1 MPRVGSAPAPALSL
15 SLSGPREREFYTIRN
30 GDFYRRFRAVFQSW
44 AREGGLDSSCLRVFA
59 RERRPRQ
66 RQTQRELGI
75 DATAEMQMQHRY
87 QRMSRRFTSVRRGG
101 LAVVHRALPV
111 PFRSHGPSGIRPLP
125 KEDLD
130 ANLLIFL
137 PKCFEDAGSDAL
149 AALGR
154 GKTVLMNLNF
164 IDQLAEQQRVLDFVT
179 GGCVAL
185 GGSQCK
191 VADGVVIFAPKNV
204 RVKEVERA
212 RASSLAAAAGN
223 EKDDKSFFGFSSD
236 DVTWT
241 WEE

>member
-1 MPRVGSAPAPALSL
+1 MG
-15 SLSGPREREFYTIRN
+15 
-30 GDFYRRFRAVFQSW
+30 
-44 AREGGLDSSCLRVFA
+44 SSCLRVFA

-75 DATAEMQMQHRY
+75 DATAEMQMPHRY

-111 PFRSHGPSGIRPLP
+111 
-125 KEDLD
+125 
-130 ANLLIFL
+130 
-137 PKCFEDAGSDAL
+137 
-149 AALGR
+149 
-154 GKTVLMNLNF
+154 
-164 IDQLAEQQRVLDFVT
+164 
-179 GGCVAL
+179 
-185 GGSQCK
+185 
-191 VADGVVIFAPKNV
+191 VIFAPKNV

-212 RASSLAAAAGN
+212 RASSLASAAGN